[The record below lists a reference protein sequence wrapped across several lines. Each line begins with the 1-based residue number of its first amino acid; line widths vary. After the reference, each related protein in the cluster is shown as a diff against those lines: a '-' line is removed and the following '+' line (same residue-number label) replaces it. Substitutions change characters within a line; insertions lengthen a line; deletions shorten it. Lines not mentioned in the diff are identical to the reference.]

1 MLDQATMYVAGLL
14 AMVMHEMADVADTL
28 ENRVFRNMD
37 MQDVR
42 MNEVEREVE
51 LAKDEIVNNHDE
63 LLQAQVDIGD
73 LWHRN
78 RALEGRVLRLEEQIR
93 DLMLFRTV
101 TQHGPGNPIVVE
113 ELLDDEVEIVEDS
126 EVGREVRIEEMTPE
140 AIVEVREMAPVEFVG
155 CLIPIEEVPDDQ
167 DIWEDERNFRRD
179 RAIEDRDPVPGYPVP
194 PEYIPPPVYD
204 E

>member
-63 LLQAQVDIGD
+63 LLQAQTDIGD
-73 LWHRN
+73 LQYRN
-78 RALEGRVLRLEEQIR
+78 RTSEDWVLRLEEQVR
-93 DLMLFRTV
+93 DLMAFRTA
-101 TQHGPGNPIVVE
+101 VV
-113 ELLDDEVEIVEDS
+113 
-126 EVGREVRIEEMTPE
+126 
-140 AIVEVREMAPVEFVG
+140 
-155 CLIPIEEVPDDQ
+155 LISIF
-167 DIWEDERNFRRD
+167 NNL
-179 RAIEDRDPVPGYPVP
+179 
-194 PEYIPPPVYD
+194 
-204 E
+204 